1 MVFKLGHLTVQS
13 GKMRSCAARRRPA
26 ALMRQRCGSSAWPR
40 RETQG
45 VVCAA
50 HSWLLPPQPQLL
62 LRALAAYF
70 CFISLFLSLSRLGK
84 RLFFFTL
91 PPLRLEGSSDTIFIS
106 NLLSAIRSMLLLVG
120 VLFQDTFT
128 YVHGTSRR
136 LLFSLSGVTKLGRPK
151 NGLCLVS
158 STFMIIES
166 AYVRKVTFGAR

>member
-1 MVFKLGHLTVQS
+1 
-13 GKMRSCAARRRPA
+13 MRRSQLASPSATSAA
-26 ALMRQRCGSSAWPR
+26 SPR
-40 RETQG
+40 FGR
-45 VVCAA
+45 
-50 HSWLLPPQPQLL
+50 
-62 LRALAAYF
+62 
-70 CFISLFLSLSRLGK
+70 LFLFYLSLSLSFPSWEEAF
-84 RLFFFTL
+84 LFTL

-166 AYVRKVTFGAR
+166 AYVRKVTFGAK